1 MKTVIISQARMTSK
15 RLPGKVLKMV
25 SGKSLLEYQI
35 ERLKRSVQ
43 SDEIVIATTKNETD
57 LPIVELCEQLKVS
70 YFRGPEEDVL
80 SRYYEAA
87 KEFEADVV
95 VRVTSDCPVI
105 DPMVIDSV
113 INFFLGGYPVFD
125 YVSNTKKRTFP
136 RGMDAEVISIQ
147 TLKETF
153 NEATA
158 KPDREH
164 VTSYIKRHS
173 NRYNLG
179 NLSYHENQSS
189 HRWTVDTEEDLELV
203 SKIINALY
211 PVKVDFT
218 LKDILNLV
226 EKNPEWTT
234 INAHIEQNKY
244 GE

>member
-25 SGKSLLEYQI
+25 AGKSLLEYQI
-35 ERLKRSVQ
+35 ERLKKSIQ

-57 LPIVELCEQLKVS
+57 LPIVELCEQMKVS
-70 YFRGPEEDVL
+70 FFRGSEDDVL

-87 KEFEADVV
+87 KEFEADLV
-95 VRVTSDCPVI
+95 VRVTSDCPLI

-113 INFFLGGYPVFD
+113 INFFLGEYPVYD

-136 RGMDAEVISIQ
+136 RGMDTEVISFQ
-147 TLKETF
+147 TLRETF

-158 KPDREH
+158 ESDREH
-164 VTSYIKRHS
+164 VTPYIKRHS
-173 NRYNLG
+173 DRYNLG
-179 NLSYHENQSS
+179 DLSYHENQSS
-189 HRWTVDTEEDLELV
+189 HRWTVDTEEDFELV

-218 LKDILNLV
+218 LKEILDLI
-226 EKNPEWTT
+226 EKNPEWSK
-234 INAHIEQNKY
+234 INAHIEQNKFA
-244 GE
+244 E